1 MRINWIGS
9 WGLRIIALTLS
20 ANKPLARTHKLGSKT
35 HKPENSLVLL
45 RPIPSSLADYHKEAV
60 AYTKVS
66 HATGLFVTANTV
78 ERARTV

>member
-1 MRINWIGS
+1 MRTACIQRSARRNRRQET
-9 WGLRIIALTLS
+9 LRS
-20 ANKPLARTHKLGSKT
+20 ATD
-35 HKPENSLVLL
+35 KPENSLVLL

-78 ERARTV
+78 ERARAV